1 MYGIPGYA
9 PKIRG
14 IGPRTKQASKA
25 SQVNPSVDA
34 TEEFLDAALEAT
46 FPASDP
52 LSVTQPGGS
61 SQSSMTG
68 GSNGNDNQR
77 SSPGLA

>member
-9 PKIRG
+9 PKIRE
-14 IGPRTKQASKA
+14 IGPRRKQVSKA
-25 SQVNPSVDA
+25 SEVNPSVDA
-34 TEEFLDAALEAT
+34 TEESLDAALEAT

-61 SQSSMTG
+61 SRSPMTG
-68 GSNGNDNQR
+68 GSNGDDSRR
-77 SSPGLA
+77 SSPDLT

>member
-9 PKIRG
+9 PKIRE
-14 IGPRTKQASKA
+14 IGPRSKQVSNASE
-25 SQVNPSVDA
+25 VYPSADA
-34 TEEFLDAALEAT
+34 ADEFLDAALEAT

-61 SQSSMTG
+61 SRSPMTG
-68 GSNGNDNQR
+68 GSNGDDSRR
-77 SSPGLA
+77 SSPDLT